1 MNQIIK
7 KKFSFFHLQ
16 RHLLFTVPLLLILST
31 TLEKPAISEDNV
43 DCRNFLET
51 GVSSYYQGDYQGS
64 IQAFQ
69 RILHIDP
76 ENDQARL
83 NLAQLMKEN
92 GNYQEA
98 IVYLTDLTAKHP
110 TENAYRLSLMEAAYL
125 GGRPDLVLQYARL
138 AEPDPEALFWLGLS
152 CMDSNNYDDA
162 QFFLKKSLNLQDF
175 NPMAYYF
182 LGQVSLK
189 IFQYEQAEA
198 NFKKAISQD
207 HNLTICFAPL
217 IESYLAQEK
226 YQSAYDLLLKAESAL
241 PWNRTIAAELKN
253 FNSIRPEFEGKQRV
267 ASAKRRKI
275 LTPPTVAAIIENR
288 ESIPEV
294 RIGLMEKIKS
304 LYLKTGAKF
313 RLAERSSSKAITGEA
328 NTILLVRQ
336 NGTQVEV
343 CNEEGLTLIRSSKP
357 LLLSYEDSEAT
368 SILFDAQHGKGYFW
382 AGRQDRIYRGSLEF
396 LRFNQGLTVVNRVN
410 VEEYLYAVVPSEVP
424 SRWPK
429 AVLEAQ
435 AVAARTYTFA
445 NLGRFS
451 ARGFDLLP
459 TVASQVYNGVLSETR
474 SVTEAVDSTRGLI
487 LTYNSKPIG
496 AFYYDNCGGYTESSE
511 NVWGFP
517 NPYLQAVPD
526 KLLPER
532 NGFLAP
538 ADLYTWLKSRPEA
551 YSNHPKYSNRSAYR
565 WSHWVSREEI
575 ESRLK
580 LSATVGNILSLTVME
595 RTISGRAYKVLI
607 KGTNGEK
614 ILKGDAIRSLGGLRS
629 NLFIVQPKLGK
640 NGLPEYFV
648 FTGGGWGHGVG
659 MAQSGAAGM
668 AVAGYSHA
676 EILAHYYQGARLS
689 KKY

>member
-1 MNQIIK
+1 MSQIIEK
-7 KKFSFFHLQ
+7 TFPLFQRQ
-16 RHLLFTVPLLLILST
+16 RHLLFAVSLLLIGSA
-31 TLEKPAISEDNV
+31 TLKKPVISEANIDY
-43 DCRNFLET
+43 RNFSEI

-69 RILHIDP
+69 RILQLDP
-76 ENDQARL
+76 ENEPARL

-98 IVYLTDLTAKHP
+98 IAYLTDLTAKHP
-110 TENAYRLSLMEAAYL
+110 TENAYRLALMEAAHL

-162 QFFLKKSLNLQDF
+162 QFFLKKSLALQDF
-175 NPMAYYF
+175 NPIAYYF

-189 IFQYEQAEA
+189 ISQYEQAEA

-226 YQSAYDLLLKAESAL
+226 YQSAYNLLLKAESAL
-241 PWNRTIAAELKN
+241 PWNRTIAAELKE
-253 FNSIRPEFEGKQRV
+253 FNSLRPEFEGKKQA
-267 ASAKRRKI
+267 ASAERRKI
-275 LTPPTVAAIIENR
+275 ATPPTVAAIMEGR
-288 ESIPEV
+288 ELIPEV
-294 RIGLMEKIKS
+294 RIGLMEKIKH

-313 RLAERSSSKAITGEA
+313 RFAERNGSKAITGEA
-328 NTILLVRQ
+328 NTVLVVRQ
-336 NGTQVEV
+336 NGTQLEV
-343 CNEEGLTLIRSSKP
+343 CNEDGVTLIRSSKP
-357 LLLSYEDSEAT
+357 LLLSYQDPGAT

-382 AGRQDRIYRGSLEF
+382 AGRQDRCYRGSLEF

-445 NLGRFS
+445 NLGRF
-451 ARGFDLLP
+451 APRGFDLLP
-459 TVASQVYNGVLSETR
+459 TVASQVYNGVSSETK

-496 AFYYDNCGGYTESSE
+496 AFYYDNCGGYTESSK

-526 KLLPER
+526 KLLPDR

-551 YSNHPKYSNRSAYR
+551 YSNHPKYSARSAYR

-575 ESRLK
+575 ETRLK
-580 LSATVGNILSLTVME
+580 LSATVGDILSLSVIE
-595 RTISGRAYKVLI
+595 RTISGRAFKVLI
-607 KGTNGEK
+607 KGTKGQR

-629 NLFIVQPKLGK
+629 NLFIVQPKLDRD
-640 NGLPEYFV
+640 GLPEYFV
-648 FTGGGWGHGVG
+648 FIGGGWGHGVG

-676 EILAHYYQGARLS
+676 EILAHYYQETQLI

>member
-1 MNQIIK
+1 
-7 KKFSFFHLQ
+7 
-16 RHLLFTVPLLLILST
+16 
-31 TLEKPAISEDNV
+31 
-43 DCRNFLET
+43 
-51 GVSSYYQGDYQGS
+51 
-64 IQAFQ
+64 
-69 RILHIDP
+69 
-76 ENDQARL
+76 
-83 NLAQLMKEN
+83 
-92 GNYQEA
+92 
-98 IVYLTDLTAKHP
+98 
-110 TENAYRLSLMEAAYL
+110 
-125 GGRPDLVLQYARL
+125 
-138 AEPDPEALFWLGLS
+138 
-152 CMDSNNYDDA
+152 
-162 QFFLKKSLNLQDF
+162 
-175 NPMAYYF
+175 
-182 LGQVSLK
+182 
-189 IFQYEQAEA
+189 
-198 NFKKAISQD
+198 
-207 HNLTICFAPL
+207 
-217 IESYLAQEK
+217 
-226 YQSAYDLLLKAESAL
+226 
-241 PWNRTIAAELKN
+241 
-253 FNSIRPEFEGKQRV
+253 
-267 ASAKRRKI
+267 
-275 LTPPTVAAIIENR
+275 
-288 ESIPEV
+288 
-294 RIGLMEKIKS
+294 
-304 LYLKTGAKF
+304 
-313 RLAERSSSKAITGEA
+313 
-328 NTILLVRQ
+328 
-336 NGTQVEV
+336 
-343 CNEEGLTLIRSSKP
+343 
-357 LLLSYEDSEAT
+357 
-368 SILFDAQHGKGYFW
+368 
-382 AGRQDRIYRGSLEF
+382 
-396 LRFNQGLTVVNRVN
+396 
-410 VEEYLYAVVPSEVP
+410 
-424 SRWPK
+424 
-429 AVLEAQ
+429 
-435 AVAARTYTFA
+435 
-445 NLGRFS
+445 
-451 ARGFDLLP
+451 
-459 TVASQVYNGVLSETR
+459 
-474 SVTEAVDSTRGLI
+474 

>member
-1 MNQIIK
+1 MKQINKTLLSGI
-7 KKFSFFHLQ
+7 HRQ
-16 RHLLFTVPLLLILST
+16 RHLLFLILLLLIISVSL
-31 TLEKPAISEDNV
+31 KNQAISEDNW
-43 DCRNFLET
+43 DYQNYLET
-51 GVSSYYQGDYQGS
+51 GISSYYQGDYQSS

-69 RILHIDP
+69 WFLQADP

-92 GNYQEA
+92 GHYQEA
-98 IVYLTDLTAKHP
+98 IAHLSHLASKYPD
-110 TENAYRLSLMEAAYL
+110 ENSFRPALMEAAHL

-152 CMDSNNYDDA
+152 CLDSNNYDDA
-162 QFFLKKSLNLQDF
+162 QFLLKKSLNLQDF

-182 LGQVSLK
+182 LGQVFLK
-189 IFQYEQAEA
+189 KAQYEQAETS
-198 NFKKAISQD
+198 FKKAISQD

-217 IESYLAQEK
+217 IQSYLAQEK

-241 PWNRTIAAELKN
+241 PWNEAIAAELKN
-253 FNSIRPEFEGKQRV
+253 FNSLRPEFEAKRQA
-267 ASAKRRKI
+267 ASTERRKI
-275 LTPPTVAAIIENR
+275 SNPPTVKAIMENR

-294 RIGLMEKIKS
+294 RIGLMEKIRH
-304 LYLKTGAKF
+304 LYLKTGAKY
-313 RLAERSSSKAITGEA
+313 RLAERNGSKAITGKV
-328 NTILLVRQ
+328 NTILLIRQ
-336 NGTQVEV
+336 IGTRIEV
-343 CNEEGLTLIRSSKP
+343 CDEDGITLIQSSKP
-357 LLLSYEDSEAT
+357 LLLSYQDPEAT
-368 SILFDAQHGKGYFW
+368 TILFDAQHGQGYFW

-396 LRFNQGLTVVNRVN
+396 LRFNQGITVVNRVN

-424 SRWPK
+424 SKWPK

-435 AVAARTYTFA
+435 AIAARTYTFA
-445 NLGRFS
+445 NMGRFA

-459 TVASQVYNGVLSETR
+459 TVASQVYNGVRSETE

-487 LTYNSKPIG
+487 LTYDSKPIG

-517 NPYLQAVPD
+517 SPYLQAVPD
-526 KLLPER
+526 KLLPDR

-538 ADLYTWLKSRPEA
+538 ADLYTWLKNRPEA
-551 YSNHPKYSNRSAYR
+551 HSNHPKYSNRSAYR
-565 WSHWVSREEI
+565 WSHWVSREEM
-575 ESRLK
+575 EKRLK
-580 LSATVGNILSLTVME
+580 LSDTIGSIRSLTVVE
-595 RTISGRAYKVLI
+595 RTISGRAFKVLI
-607 KGTNGEK
+607 KGTNGDK

-629 NLFIVQPKLGK
+629 NLFIVQPKLGMD
-640 NGLPEYFV
+640 GLPEYFV

-668 AVAGYSHA
+668 AVAGYSYA
-676 EILAHYYQGARLS
+676 EILTHYYQGTELT